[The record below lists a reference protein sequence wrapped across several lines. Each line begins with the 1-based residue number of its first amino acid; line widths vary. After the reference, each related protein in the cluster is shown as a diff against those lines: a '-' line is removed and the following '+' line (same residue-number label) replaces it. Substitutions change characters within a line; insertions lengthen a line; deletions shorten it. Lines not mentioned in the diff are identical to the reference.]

1 VKGNQRK
8 IPEFKPKFELYLS
21 GYAQVQKLIL
31 QNYIIGALD
40 KDITVTIMRTSFSY
54 PMQELAHQE

>member
-21 GYAQVQKLIL
+21 GYAQVQNLIL
-31 QNYIIGALD
+31 QNDIIVALD
-40 KDITVTIMRTSFSY
+40 NDSTVTIMRTNFSY
-54 PMQELAHQE
+54 PLQELSHQE